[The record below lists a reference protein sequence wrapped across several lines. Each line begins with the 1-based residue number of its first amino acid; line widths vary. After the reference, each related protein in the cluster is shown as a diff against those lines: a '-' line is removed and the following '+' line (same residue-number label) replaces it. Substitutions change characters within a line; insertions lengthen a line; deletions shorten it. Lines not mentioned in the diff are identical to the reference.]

1 MKLKKILFITLFL
14 IGLTSNAQTVSLF
27 AGSGY
32 GYLDGSAL
40 YAKFSNPAG
49 IVMDSSGNMYIGDSN
64 NNRIRKI
71 TPAGVVSTFAGSTF
85 GFLDG
90 IGTAA
95 QFNFPTGLAIDSSG
109 NIYVVDKNNHKIRK
123 ITSAGVVTTVA
134 GSSVGFTNGLG
145 TSAQFNSPSG
155 IAVDANG
162 NLYVTDTYNHK
173 IRKIDTSGNVTTFAG
188 STQGAADGTGTSA
201 QFYFPQGIA
210 IDNSG
215 NLYVTDYTHRVRKIY
230 PTGVVV
236 TIAGSSFTSQ
246 GYVDGPAATAKF
258 DDPRAMAIDS
268 SGNIYVADS
277 ANHKIRKIATDG
289 TVSTLAGST
298 QGYQNGAANTAKFNF
313 PSSIFL
319 ASNSLYI
326 GESGGNYTIRKIT
339 GGTLS
344 IQENLLEDKPN
355 IYPNPVKDILNI
367 QSDEEVKIVEVYNS
381 LGQKVIIGNKKQVD
395 VSSLSKGVYVLR
407 LENKY
412 SKITTQKFIKE

>member
-40 YAKFSNPAG
+40 YAKFSSPSG
-49 IVMDSSGNMYIGDSN
+49 MVMDSSGNMYICDSN

-95 QFNFPTGLAIDSSG
+95 QFNYPNGLTIDTEG

-162 NLYVTDTYNHK
+162 NLYITDTQNHK
-173 IRKIDTSGNVTTFAG
+173 IRKIDTNGNVTTFAG

-258 DDPRAMAIDS
+258 DYPCGLALDS
-268 SGNIYVADS
+268 YGNIYVADYF
-277 ANHKIRKIATDG
+277 NNKIRKIATDG
-289 TVSTLAGST
+289 MVSTFAGSSL
-298 QGYQNGAANTAKFNF
+298 GYQDGPVETAKFNF
-313 PSSIFL
+313 PYGLFL
-319 ASNSLYI
+319 ASNGLYVADT
-326 GESGGNYTIRKIT
+326 SNNCIRKIA

-344 IQENLLEDKPN
+344 IQENLLEDKTN

-367 QSDEEVKIVEVYNS
+367 QSDEEVKTVDVYNS
-381 LGQKVIIGNKKQVD
+381 LGQKVMNVNKNQVD

-407 LENKY
+407 VESKY
-412 SKITTQKFIKE
+412 GKITTQKFIKE